1 MTPWQVVNP
10 VQFSFRSHQVP
21 TERHH
26 GLRNKVHG
34 MFFITP
40 IYCEISLKVL
50 KWQFLSEKKSIEKW
64 RMQISRQVL
73 LCDTLALK

>member
-10 VQFSFRSHQVP
+10 VQFSFRSHQVS

-50 KWQFLSEKKSIEKW
+50 KWQFLSEKKKHRKMENADLKTGS
-64 RMQISRQVL
+64 
-73 LCDTLALK
+73 AL